1 MLHVKWSPQDH
12 SCRLLSLHQHFYQH
26 TNKWGQ
32 TAVHQYLTD
41 EHEMCCCLCERHG
54 DFLLQFAIIDFKTK
68 PRCFGW
74 FFFFF
79 SVCFFGSLVVLV
91 WFPKWTAM
99 CKPGKSHLFLYPNYL
114 FPRLLPNHSLQ
125 DWFSFGQEPDPN
137 SHGEWR
143 HVLPQ
148 ALARRCQQ
156 ARLPGILKATPREAE
171 MHMLRRRSF
180 PLGSIAF
187 PRKGHSVL
195 HHL

>member
-1 MLHVKWSPQDH
+1 MRTDSSTSIPDGWARNV
-12 SCRLLSLHQHFYQH
+12 LLSMWKAWRLPSSVRNNRFQ
-26 TNKWGQ
+26 NKAQVFWL
-32 TAVHQYLTD
+32 V
-41 EHEMCCCLCERHG
+41 C
-54 DFLLQFAIIDFKTK
+54 
-68 PRCFGW
+68 
-74 FFFFF
+74 FFFF